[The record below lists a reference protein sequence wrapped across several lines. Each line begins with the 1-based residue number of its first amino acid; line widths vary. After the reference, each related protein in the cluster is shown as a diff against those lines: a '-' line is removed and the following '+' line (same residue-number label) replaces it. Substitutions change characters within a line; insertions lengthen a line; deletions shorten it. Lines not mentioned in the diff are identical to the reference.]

1 MFDTTELEQ
10 YLTILAKE
18 IDNPNHFKSAENA
31 ARFAREVRTA
41 YEHLGNLRKIAEK
54 VNTAL
59 KEKVPE
65 VFKESGV
72 SSITVDGYR
81 YVATET
87 LRASVDK
94 DNKLDA
100 YQWLRDNELGDLII
114 ETVNAST
121 LSAAAKHRRTEGYDL
136 DQDLFKVYMQ
146 PNLSITKS

>member
-10 YLTILAKE
+10 YLTTLAKE
-18 IDNPNHFKSAENA
+18 IDNPSHFKSAENA

-72 SSITVDGYR
+72 TSITVDGYR

-87 LRASVDK
+87 LRASISK
-94 DNKLDA
+94 DHKSEAFD
-100 YQWLRDNELGDLII
+100 WLRANELGDLII

-121 LSAAAKHRRTEGYDL
+121 LSAAAKHRRTDGYDL

>member
-10 YLTILAKE
+10 YLITLAKE

-72 SSITVDGYR
+72 TSITVDGYR
-81 YVATET
+81 YVATST
-87 LRASVDK
+87 LRASIVK
-94 DNKLDA
+94 DTKLDA
-100 YQWLRDNELGDLII
+100 YEWLRANELGDLIV

-121 LSAAAKHRRTEGYDL
+121 LSAAAKVQEEAGYGL
-136 DQDLFKVYMQ
+136 DQDLFTVYRQ
-146 PNLSITKS
+146 PNLSITKT

>member
-1 MFDTTELEQ
+1 MFDTTELET
-10 YLTILAKE
+10 YLVTLAKE
-18 IDNPNHFKSAENA
+18 IDNPAHFQSAENA

-59 KEKVPE
+59 KEKVPAT
-65 VFKESGV
+65 FKESGV
-72 SSITVDGYR
+72 TSITVDGYR

-87 LRASVDK
+87 LRASVNK
-94 DNKLDA
+94 DHKSEA
-100 YQWLRDNELGDLII
+100 YDWLRANELGDLII

-121 LSAAAKHRRTEGYDL
+121 LSAAAKVQREAGYGL
-136 DQDLFKVYMQ
+136 DQDLFNVYDQ